1 MQSSRARDQYL
12 FTNVNTATPQ
22 KLQLLLIDAA
32 LQSAHRAG
40 EYWRQGLDDRA
51 VAALVH
57 AQSVLNE
64 MLAVIDRHAG
74 GEVAARVSAVYDFIF
89 HALVRASSQHD
100 ARGLAD
106 AVRVLEF
113 ERETWRQVCEKIAT
127 DQPPPGPAAPHARFG
142 APIDSAAGD
151 FAGGLSLEA

>member
-1 MQSSRARDQYL
+1 MQSSQARDQYL
-12 FTNVNTATPQ
+12 FTNVKTATPQ

-32 LQSAHRAG
+32 LQSANRAA
-40 EYWRQGLDDRA
+40 EYWRQGRDDRA

-64 MLAVIDRHAG
+64 MLAAIDRSAG
-74 GEVAARVSAVYDFIF
+74 QLAVRVSAVYDFIF

-100 ARGLAD
+100 QRSLAD
-106 AVRVLEF
+106 AVRVLEV
-113 ERETWRQVCEKIAT
+113 ERETWRQVCQRSAA
-127 DQPPPGPAAPHARFG
+127 DQLPPGPAAPHARFG
-142 APIDSAAGD
+142 APLAADVSD